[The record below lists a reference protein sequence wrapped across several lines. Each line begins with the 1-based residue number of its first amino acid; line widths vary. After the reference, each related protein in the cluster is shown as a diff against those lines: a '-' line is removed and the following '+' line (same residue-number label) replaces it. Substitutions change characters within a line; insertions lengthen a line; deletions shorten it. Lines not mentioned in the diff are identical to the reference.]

1 MRTLSVIFCSIFFCM
16 VGWAQ
21 HEDSQTRTITLKVLD
36 KKERPVRNILVQSVN
51 TGKAGFT
58 DRSGVFVFEDM
69 TDDDKIAIMM
79 KNNGQIVIPVSNM
92 DFIAVKTV
100 SSKLYSYEQN
110 GEIKTAK
117 IERPLAADDQTI
129 LDVQAMLKIRSY
141 NSLIDL
147 LRGNVAG
154 LNITPNTNISAS
166 GGTGMTI
173 GRGPTSINAGTEP
186 LVVLNGVPLGSI
198 NDANAMVNIH
208 SIKTIEV
215 NKNGAGYGVRGANGI
230 IAITTQ

>member
-1 MRTLSVIFCSIFFCM
+1 MRTLSFIICSIFFCA

-21 HEDSQTRTITLKVLD
+21 HGDSQTRAITLKVLD

-58 DRSGVFVFEDM
+58 DRAGVFVFEDM

-79 KNNGQIVIPVSNM
+79 KNNGQIVIPVRDM

-110 GEIKTAK
+110 GEIMTAK
-117 IERPLAADDQTI
+117 IERPLSADENTI

-141 NSLIDL
+141 SSLIEL

-154 LNITPNTNISAS
+154 VTIMPETNISAS
-166 GGTGMTI
+166 GGNGMTI
-173 GRGPTSINAGTEP
+173 GRGPTSISSGNQP

-198 NDANAMVNIH
+198 NEANSMVNVH
-208 SIKTIEV
+208 SIKTIEI

-230 IAITTQ
+230 IAIRTQ